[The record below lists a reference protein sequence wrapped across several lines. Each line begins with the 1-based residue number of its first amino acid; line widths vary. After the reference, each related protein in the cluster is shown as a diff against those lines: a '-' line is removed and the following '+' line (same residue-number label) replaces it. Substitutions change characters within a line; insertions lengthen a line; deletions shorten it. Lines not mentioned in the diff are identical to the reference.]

1 MKMNEL
7 TAVSASCLLAQ
18 HHTSG
23 GESSGQNAERL
34 RSQKASSQA

>member
-18 HHTSG
+18 HHLG